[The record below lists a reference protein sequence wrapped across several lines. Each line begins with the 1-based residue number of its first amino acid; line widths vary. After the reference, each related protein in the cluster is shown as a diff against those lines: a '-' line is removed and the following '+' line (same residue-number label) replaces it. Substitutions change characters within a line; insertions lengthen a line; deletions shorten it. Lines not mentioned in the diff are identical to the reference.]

1 MSAYKFSRQREAIR
15 ENLMQRKDHP
25 TADMVYT
32 DIRQIYPNISLGT
45 VYRNLTLL
53 AGQNVIR
60 KVVTDDGILRFD
72 ATITPHDHFVCRH
85 CNQVT
90 DLKPRERDY
99 SGYLPG
105 EDFEGDIEDYQLTF
119 YGICGECK
127 KAR

>member
-1 MSAYKFSRQREAIR
+1 MSANKYSRQREAIR
-15 ENLMQRKDHP
+15 ENLMHRKDHP

-53 AGQNVIR
+53 ADQNIIR

-72 ATITPHDHFVCRH
+72 ATTAPHDHFVCRQ
-85 CNQVT
+85 CSRVL
-90 DLKPRERDY
+90 DLKRADAEDFRY
-99 SGYLPG
+99 VPG
-105 EDFEGDIEDYQLTF
+105 EEFDGDIEECQLTF

-127 KAR
+127 KAQ

>member
-15 ENLMQRKDHP
+15 ENLMHRKDHP

-72 ATITPHDHFVCRH
+72 ATTTPHDHFVCRR
-85 CNQVT
+85 CNRVI
-90 DLKPRERDY
+90 DLQPGSRDY
-99 SGYLPG
+99 TRVLPG
-105 EDFEGDIEDYQLTF
+105 EDFEGDVEDYQLTF
-119 YGICGECK
+119 YGVCGECK
-127 KAR
+127 HAQ

>member
-15 ENLMQRKDHP
+15 ENLMHRKDHP

-72 ATITPHDHFVCRH
+72 ATTTPHDHFVCRC
-85 CNQVT
+85 CNRVI
-90 DLKPRERDY
+90 DLQPGSRDY
-99 SGYLPG
+99 TRVLPG
-105 EDFEGDIEDYQLTF
+105 DDFEGDVEDYQLTF
-119 YGICGECK
+119 YGVCGECK
-127 KAR
+127 HAQ